1 MEAFTDFQL
10 EEKIK
15 SVQSAIQDWA
25 ISNDLWQSTGFQTY
39 AHRVGGEPGNQ
50 AVAFIQHFEGHLRD
64 VVDGSA
70 DQRLYSEY
78 EAIVESHGFW
88 FENIDGVSVHFYP
101 SEQDWADA
109 FDQYFHW
116 QWVCGLVK
124 EDCGDVHEEL
134 YAHFAK
140 RPEDLRRLGHR
151 QFEILLFRIFQNH
164 GFEAELGPGSGD
176 GGVDVRFFQRG
187 PLGDVMTF
195 VQAKKYAQSRKINVE
210 AVAALRGVMADSGVD
225 QGIFV
230 TTSEYLPSARR
241 FAARSTAQIE
251 LRTSSDVADWCRD
264 ATNGVIADKSKL
276 ISDAHVLNQIRQV
289 GGGPDYRIVHAST
302 GYTMMQNSFALVLKE
317 SKHAALLMVLPKH
330 RISGDAHGL
339 EGHEVPVLDDTVLAW
354 KTEAHVLR
362 VTREV
367 DCGGNVS
374 YWTGRNLY
382 TKWDG
387 TSQFFSW
394 ID

>member
-1 MEAFTDFQL
+1 MVTFTDFQL
-10 EEKIK
+10 EEKIR
-15 SVQSAIQDWA
+15 SVQAAIQAWA
-25 ISNDLWQSTGFQTY
+25 ISNDLWHSTGFQTF
-39 AHRVGGEPGNQ
+39 AHRVGGEPGKE
-50 AVAFIQHFEGHLRD
+50 AVAFIQHFEGPFRD

-70 DQRLYSEY
+70 DARLYSEY
-78 EAIVESHGFW
+78 EALVQSHGFW
-88 FENIDGVSVHFYP
+88 FENIDGFSVHFYP
-101 SEQDWADA
+101 SEQDWAKA
-109 FDQYFHW
+109 FDEYFHW
-116 QWVCGLVK
+116 QWVCELVR

-164 GFEAELGPGSGD
+164 GFQAELGPGSGD

-187 PLGDVMTF
+187 PLGDVMTL
-195 VQAKKYAQSRKINVE
+195 VQAKRYAEHRKINLE
-210 AVAALRGVMADSGVD
+210 AVAALRGVMADSGAG

-230 TTSEYLPSARR
+230 TTSEYLPSARG

-251 LRTSSDVADWCRD
+251 LRTSSDVAAWCRD

-276 ISDAHVLNQIRQV
+276 ISDGHVLNLIKQI
-289 GGGPDYRIVHAST
+289 GGRPDYRIVHAST
-302 GYTMMQNSFALVLKE
+302 GYTMIHNSFALVLKE
-317 SKHAALLMVLPKH
+317 SKYAALLMVLPKH
-330 RISGDAHGL
+330 QISGDGHGL
-339 EGHEVPVLDDTVLAW
+339 EGHEVPVLDETVLAW

-362 VTREV
+362 VTRQIDGV
-367 DCGGNVS
+367 GNVS

-382 TKWDG
+382 SKWDG
-387 TSQFFSW
+387 KSQFFSW